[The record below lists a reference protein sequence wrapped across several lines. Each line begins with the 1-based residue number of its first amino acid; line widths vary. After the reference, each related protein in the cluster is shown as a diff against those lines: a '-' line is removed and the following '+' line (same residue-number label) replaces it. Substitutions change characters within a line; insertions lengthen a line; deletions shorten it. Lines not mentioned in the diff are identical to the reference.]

1 MNFNENLYYTVDNH
15 RTGESVRHSI
25 SVIKFPG
32 GETNVDINSGSV
44 SYQHLEANSATEVL
58 LHARLKSGDDVMA
71 MLLAKDAIER
81 VYIHAKV
88 SLFMPY
94 IPYARQ
100 DRVCVAG
107 EALSI
112 KVFASLINSA
122 DFHNVIVTD
131 AHSPTAV
138 ALINRCIAYDQFDV
152 FAQIKQDWMNW
163 TIVAPDMGA
172 AKKCEDFA
180 KRVGAEGVVYF
191 NKARDLNT
199 GKILSIDLIGEKPV
213 DKNLLILD
221 DICDGGRTFVGM
233 LPALQGNKRIDL
245 AVTHGIFSAGVD
257 VLTSA
262 FDTVYT
268 TNSWSTQLHKL
279 DQEVTG
285 NLVVLKS

>member
-15 RTGESVRHSI
+15 TTGESIRHSI

-32 GETNVDINSGSV
+32 GEVNIDIEVGSLCWL
-44 SYQHLEANSATEVL
+44 HKEARDAEEVL
-58 LHARLKSGDDVMA
+58 IHARLKSSDDVMA
-71 MLLAKDAIER
+71 LLLAKDALER
-81 VYIHAKV
+81 VYINAKV

-112 KVFASLINSA
+112 KVFAGIINSA
-122 DFHNVIVTD
+122 YFDKVIVTD
-131 AHSPTAV
+131 PHSPTSV
-138 ALINRCIAYDQFDV
+138 ALLNNCIAYDQFDV
-152 FAQIKQDWMNW
+152 FSQIKQDWMNW

-191 NKARDLNT
+191 NKVRDLHT
-199 GKILSIDLIGEKPV
+199 GKILRIELVGEKPEG
-213 DKNLLILD
+213 KNLLVLD

-233 LPALQGNKRIDL
+233 LPSLQGNKTIEL

-257 VLTSA
+257 VLTSV
-262 FDTVYT
+262 FDKVYT

-279 DQEVTG
+279 DEAMTA
-285 NLVVLKS
+285 NLYVLKS

>member
-1 MNFNENLYYTVDNH
+1 MPHFNENLFYTVDNH
-15 RTGESVRHSI
+15 VSGACVKHSI

-32 GETNVDINSGSV
+32 GETNVDIGAGSLTFRDAKAV
-44 SYQHLEANSATEVL
+44 EVL
-58 LHARLKSGDDVMA
+58 IHARIKNGDDLMA
-71 MLLAKDAIER
+71 VLLSKDAIER
-81 VYIHAKV
+81 VYAHAKV

-94 IPYARQ
+94 VPYARQ
-100 DRVCVAG
+100 DRVCVSG

-112 KVFASLINSA
+112 KVFAGIINSA
-122 DFHNVIVTD
+122 GFYKVVITD
-131 AHSPTAV
+131 PHSPTAT
-138 ALINRCIAYDQFDV
+138 ALLDRCIAYDQFDV

-213 DKNLLILD
+213 NKNLLILD

-233 LPALQGNKRIDL
+233 LPSLQGSKRIDL

-279 DQEVTG
+279 DQAMTG